1 MRNFRK
7 LDIWNDA
14 IELAVDVYRITQA
27 FPREEEFGLKSQ
39 LRRASCSISFNIA
52 EGSSRSSD
60 REYARFLEVAEG
72 SAFEVETQLILSF
85 RVNLL
90 SSESTDQL
98 ITQLHFLQRRINR
111 LIQKIKGDLNRQ

>member
-7 LDIWNDA
+7 LDIWKDA
-14 IELAVDVYRITQA
+14 IELAVEVYRITRA

-39 LRRASCSISFNIA
+39 LRRASTSISFNIA

-72 SAFEVETQLILSF
+72 SAFEVETQLIVSF

-90 SSESTDQL
+90 SSESMDQL
-98 ITQLHFLQRRINR
+98 LTQLHSLQRRINR
-111 LIQKIKGDLNRQ
+111 LIQKIKGDLNHQ